1 MLGRQ
6 GDDAAAVGTL
16 GGGEAGGALDGE
28 VVGFGGAGG
37 EHHLPRLGPEQ
48 PGDRGAG
55 FLHRFLGGA
64 AHGVLDAVGV
74 GEILLPP
81 GAHGGEDA
89 RIDRRGGVVVE
100 VDGSVRP
107 HAEKM
112 GAAGAECEGGGRHGG
127 YRRAAGIS
135 ALGGFR
141 PGGDPRVFGH
151 IAAAEE
157 SVRRWRR
164 MDVQHSPSTIPAG
177 TPMSKVLQIDI
188 ANGRKLYIGGSAE
201 GVGFAE
207 VSASDEVVKS
217 SAAALSKGLA
227 TLADLFG
234 MLDRAVA
241 ALPKRPE
248 EVEMEFRAK
257 LTGDCDLWVVS
268 GEAPA
273 EFTVKVKWGKG

>member
-1 MLGRQ
+1 
-6 GDDAAAVGTL
+6 
-16 GGGEAGGALDGE
+16 
-28 VVGFGGAGG
+28 
-37 EHHLPRLGPEQ
+37 
-48 PGDRGAG
+48 
-55 FLHRFLGGA
+55 
-64 AHGVLDAVGV
+64 
-74 GEILLPP
+74 
-81 GAHGGEDA
+81 
-89 RIDRRGGVVVE
+89 
-100 VDGSVRP
+100 
-107 HAEKM
+107 
-112 GAAGAECEGGGRHGG
+112 
-127 YRRAAGIS
+127 
-135 ALGGFR
+135 
-141 PGGDPRVFGH
+141 
-151 IAAAEE
+151 
-157 SVRRWRR
+157 
-164 MDVQHSPSTIPAG
+164 
-177 TPMSKVLQIDI
+177 MSKVLQIDI